1 MLKGLMKSLIVSK
14 SIIIELEKF
23 NIYIDLVY

>member
-1 MLKGLMKSLIVSK
+1 MLKGLMKSLIVLK

-23 NIYIDLVY
+23 NSYIDLVY